1 MNWIA
6 RDQFASDILNQFSAT
21 EAAKNLLAEKD
32 SVPIFLDK
40 LQSQKLWSDALH
52 MLSFLLPIDTAMRWA
67 CLCVQTVHQALG
79 YQLNDEERK
88 VWQICQIWLSKESQG
103 KNEDLYQ
110 QAFSIAEK
118 VGLEN
123 PMAYLAI
130 AIFWS
135 KALLEDGDFSI
146 NNEHLYRQAIAAVVI
161 MLAMQRPEQI
171 SSFYQQCF
179 EIAYSLHTNTSLH

>member
-6 RDQFASDILNQFSAT
+6 RDQLVSDILNQFSAT
-21 EAAKNLLAEKD
+21 EAAQNLLIEKD

-40 LQSQKLWSDALH
+40 LQNQKLWSDALH
-52 MLSFLLPIDTAMRWA
+52 MLAFLLPINKAMRWA
-67 CLCVQTVHQALG
+67 CLCVQTVHQTLG
-79 YQLNDEERK
+79 YQLNDEERQ
-88 VWQICQIWLSKESQG
+88 VWQICQIWLNTESQRKDEG
-103 KNEDLYQ
+103 LYQ

-118 VGLEN
+118 AGLGN

-135 KALLEDGDFSI
+135 KAVLEGGDFSI
-146 NNEHLYRQAIAAVVI
+146 NNERLYRQAIAAVVI

-179 EIAYSLHTNTSLH
+179 EIAYSLGANPF